1 MRRKIFGSLSIMV
14 ILLWL
19 VGCAHS
25 PDYKLND
32 VTSLESPRHAMKI
45 AVAPLKDWGPKPGNL
60 RVSEKGISSMI
71 VKHFEHVKLFAHQ
84 EVVGEEFKRPD
95 REQLSNLKVKGYKA
109 LLIGSINYYMGHRVQ
124 SDFARDLVKTGQ
136 TVTVMGPFT
145 AGIVTFTGIGLV
157 VAGEAQKAK
166 LTGYADLEFEL
177 IRIPDGVNIWKGNA
191 SGGFA
196 REGSG
201 IGAYKFADEALK
213 NAIIFLV
220 QQLRDAN
227 LNEAL
232 GNKGVNP

>member
-1 MRRKIFGSLSIMV
+1 MRRKIFRSLSVMV
-14 ILLWL
+14 IFLWL

-45 AVAPLKDWGPKPGNL
+45 AVAPLIDWGPKPGNM

-84 EVVGEEFKRPD
+84 EVVGEEFKRPG
-95 REQLSNLKVKGYKA
+95 REQLSNLKVKGYDA
-109 LLIGSINYYMGHRVQ
+109 LLTGSINYYMGHRVQ
-124 SDFARDLVKTGQ
+124 TDAAGDLVKTGGAL
-136 TVTVMGPFT
+136 TVIGPFT
-145 AGIVTFTGIGLV
+145 AGIVSLAGIGLV
-157 VAGEAQKAK
+157 VAGGAQKAK

-177 IRIPDGVNIWKGNA
+177 IRVPDRVTIWKGNA

-201 IGAYKFADEALK
+201 IGVHKFADEALK
-213 NAIIFLV
+213 NAINSLV
-220 QQLRDAN
+220 EQLRDAN
-227 LNEAL
+227 LNEEV
-232 GNKGVNP
+232 GNKGASP